1 MYDSQMRSPTPALLD
16 RRLVDQTSHL
26 DWKLLPPDR
35 LELARKFLSD
45 IPLYMESVSPLYW
58 SSDRF
63 YLWLQTYSYSTLAKK
78 ATFTPEMFI
87 EAWTSALAVLYS
99 FPPYGIHPD
108 EIALAYYREMRY
120 QQFHVHLLHQL
131 RNSRCKVGWWCCPR
145 EAEAHPDD
153 YTTSSRRDPAIGIS
167 KTEMSQSGQILY
179 LGSSN
184 TNASG
189 GGSLSTRQVS
199 FQKLAQSRGGGI
211 TIVNQP
217 TSLESRPG
225 RSLGLGQGTGSRPTG
240 NGQRITTGSGA
251 ARGGRSRNAGA
262 VQGSAAG
269 GLHTASGLA
278 RAMQERGGGVSDEFL
293 FAPAAFVAGSGG
305 PSSSTRGGRNGRGGG
320 ALRGAGGA
328 RQQQQQGLSNNRAT
342 NHKALALGQRPG
354 RRQNVAQVPQAQ
366 QQQQQQGGRGRN
378 GRGANNGAAQAQAQ
392 GKKGKGATA
401 KSNGPAGKQNKKGK
415 ANQNANSLD
424 SELSE
429 YMMKDHQTAASALDN
444 DLDSYMAEKPE
455 ETTCMTIALIKAT
468 TALLALTCAIQ
479 AVPLGCTGNACYQ
492 AASSGNVNLGS
503 ATNIFPITQVT
514 PITRYQP
521 IVQGLVPIVQ
531 SECFQGLGGS
541 AFGSSMLDLGLHQ
554 PLFMKRRLGGG
565 KKMLRPDCV
574 PSAADSCETSLVSGT
589 TELGSSVIAVPSNMV
604 LPSTVYQGRVQS
616 QAPQVFAA
624 PAEHTRLGASNVDLG
639 SSTLIQ
645 PTTHVIPNTV
655 YQPSVENKGTI
666 IESEDGGRSLAR
678 SSVELGSQTTIRPTT
693 YVEPLTVIRPK
704 IQTLPAD
711 VSELPSLATGFP
723 FGSLGA
729 GLGRPAN
736 TFFMSPVSNVY
747 EIEVEHDD
755 DDDDCDAKKAK
766 EKSC

>member
-1 MYDSQMRSPTPALLD
+1 MFSLHHFHYN
-16 RRLVDQTSHL
+16 
-26 DWKLLPPDR
+26 LLP
-35 LELARKFLSD
+35 AH
-45 IPLYMESVSPLYW
+45 
-58 SSDRF
+58 
-63 YLWLQTYSYSTLAKK
+63 
-78 ATFTPEMFI
+78 TP
-87 EAWTSALAVLYS
+87 
-99 FPPYGIHPD
+99 
-108 EIALAYYREMRY
+108 
-120 QQFHVHLLHQL
+120 
-131 RNSRCKVGWWCCPR
+131 
-145 EAEAHPDD
+145 
-153 YTTSSRRDPAIGIS
+153 
-167 KTEMSQSGQILY
+167 KTKT
-179 LGSSN
+179 SN
-184 TNASG
+184 TITFLAP
-189 GGSLSTRQVS
+189 SL
-199 FQKLAQSRGGGI
+199 
-211 TIVNQP
+211 
-217 TSLESRPG
+217 
-225 RSLGLGQGTGSRPTG
+225 
-240 NGQRITTGSGA
+240 
-251 ARGGRSRNAGA
+251 
-262 VQGSAAG
+262 
-269 GLHTASGLA
+269 
-278 RAMQERGGGVSDEFL
+278 L
-293 FAPAAFVAGSGG
+293 FS
-305 PSSSTRGGRNGRGGG
+305 
-320 ALRGAGGA
+320 
-328 RQQQQQGLSNNRAT
+328 
-342 NHKALALGQRPG
+342 
-354 RRQNVAQVPQAQ
+354 
-366 QQQQQQGGRGRN
+366 
-378 GRGANNGAAQAQAQ
+378 
-392 GKKGKGATA
+392 
-401 KSNGPAGKQNKKGK
+401 
-415 ANQNANSLD
+415 
-424 SELSE
+424 
-429 YMMKDHQTAASALDN
+429 
-444 DLDSYMAEKPE
+444 
-455 ETTCMTIALIKAT
+455 MTIALIKAT